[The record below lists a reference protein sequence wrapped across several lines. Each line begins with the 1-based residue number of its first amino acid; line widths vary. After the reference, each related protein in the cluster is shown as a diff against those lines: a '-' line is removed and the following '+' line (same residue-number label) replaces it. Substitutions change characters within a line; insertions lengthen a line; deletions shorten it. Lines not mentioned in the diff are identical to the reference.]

1 MLGAIALLLL
11 AVPVSLF
18 ATMLLLPLWRW
29 IEADLHVEAV
39 GHSGPAGWCFIA
51 TYVVVGVAGGVV
63 WAYRTR
69 RT

>member
-29 IEADLHVEAV
+29 IEANVHVEAV
-39 GHSGPAGWCFIA
+39 GHSGPAGWRFIA
-51 TYVVVGVAGGVV
+51 TYVVVVVAGGVV
-63 WAYRTR
+63 WSYRTR

>member
-1 MLGAIALLLL
+1 MGAIALLLL

-29 IEADLHVEAV
+29 IEANVHVEAV

-51 TYVVVGVAGGVV
+51 TYAVVTVAGGVV
-63 WAYRTR
+63 WSYRTR

>member
-11 AVPVSLF
+11 AVPASLF
-18 ATMLLLPLWRW
+18 ATMLLLPLWSW
-29 IEADLHVEAV
+29 VEANLHVEAV

-51 TYVVVGVAGGVV
+51 TYVVVVVAGGVV
-63 WAYRTR
+63 WCYRAR